1 MENKTDMD
9 TFQRISEDDFRCAY
23 SQHLEWIADAIRLSG
38 LTIAKIA
45 SLTRMKWD
53 TVKRAS
59 KCLPINTESEQRIML
74 AIKKFNDK
82 MTN

>member
-1 MENKTDMD
+1 MD
-9 TFQRISEDDFRCAY
+9 NLQRISEDDFRCAY
-23 SQHLEWIADAIRLSG
+23 VRHLEFLSDAIRMSG

-53 TVKRAS
+53 TVKRAA
-59 KCLPINTESEQRIML
+59 KRLPISAESEQRIML